1 MADTDTE
8 TSQEDETTDATQD
21 GGEQDQPGD
30 GKTNGKSEV
39 ETATEKHLA
48 DLRKENASWRTKL
61 RKAETELGKL
71 KETSATE
78 IEQARAEARQE
89 AMAEATAEANARIVR
104 AEVIAAA
111 AKKLQD
117 PSDAVA
123 HLDLSKLEV
132 GENGEVDRKA
142 INKAIDELVKEKP
155 YLGGVRDPE
164 FGKRPAAGSGGKSMN
179 ELIKQR
185 MRR

>member
-1 MADTDTE
+1 MADTDTTE
-8 TSQEDETTDATQD
+8 SQEDTGTEDGAQDDAADQNTDGRT
-21 GGEQDQPGD
+21 EVDQ
-30 GKTNGKSEV
+30 
-39 ETATEKHLA
+39 ATEKHLT

-71 KETSATE
+71 KETSATA
-78 IEQARAEARQE
+78 IDQARAEARQE
-89 AMAEATAEANARIVR
+89 AMAEATAEANARVVR

-117 PSDAVA
+117 PADAVA

-132 GENGEVDRKA
+132 DENGEVDRKA
-142 INKAIDELVKEKP
+142 INAAIDQLVKDKP
-155 YLGGVRDPE
+155 YLAGVRDPE
-164 FGKRPAAGSGGKSMN
+164 FGNRPSANGSGRSMN

>member
-1 MADTDTE
+1 MADTDTTE
-8 TSQEDETTDATQD
+8 SQEDAETESTQD
-21 GGEQDQPGD
+21 GGEQDQNGD
-30 GKTNGKSEV
+30 KTSGKSEV

-71 KETSATE
+71 KETSATD
-78 IEQARAEARQE
+78 IETARAEARQE
-89 AMAEATAEANARIVR
+89 ALAEATAEANARIVR

-132 GENGEVDRKA
+132 NDKGEVDRKA
-142 INKAIDELVKEKP
+142 INAAIDELVKEKP

-164 FGKRPAAGSGGKSMN
+164 FGKRPATGSGGKSMN